1 MRMTVSMISCGSD
14 TSRHTGNASTPANSL
29 NRRALPS
36 MTGMAAV
43 GPMSP
48 RPRTADPSVTT
59 ATVFFL
65 MVKSWARAGSSVD
78 GHADP
83 GHAWRVGH
91 RQVVAVVDLG
101 EGNHLDL
108 AALVHVEGPVEPAQD
123 LHAFLPLHVGHHPR
137 CVVLVPT
144 VDDDVID
151 QVVPAHVETAHGNKC
166 WRRLRRSPS
175 ANRPRV
181 LGTLSSATSMWME

>member
-1 MRMTVSMISCGSD
+1 MRRASSTTKAAGAAMSSRLMPPNVGAMRMTVSMISCGSD

-65 MVKSWARAGSSVD
+65 MVKSWARAGSSWM
-78 GHADP
+78 AMQTRATP
-83 GHAWRVGH
+83 GV
-91 RQVVAVVDLG
+91 
-101 EGNHLDL
+101 
-108 AALVHVEGPVEPAQD
+108 
-123 LHAFLPLHVGHHPR
+123 
-137 CVVLVPT
+137 
-144 VDDDVID
+144 
-151 QVVPAHVETAHGNKC
+151 
-166 WRRLRRSPS
+166 
-175 ANRPRV
+175 
-181 LGTLSSATSMWME
+181 